1 VVGTTPTV
9 KEKRG
14 GVVGRLYA
22 TGPKDNFQRSK
33 NLEKILYSKI
43 VSQGINLVIKTSSD
57 LK

>member
-1 VVGTTPTV
+1 V

-43 VSQGINLVIKTSSD
+43 VSQGINLVIETSSD